1 MEADGQVAV
10 AAGVGLVLY
19 VGTFWATMVVFVW
32 WVSKKE
38 ECCPAITIER
48 VFFFFLFMFLALRSF
63 WVVLRVFGNGEDPEF
78 VVNRVAGLAFLTVF
92 TSILFAW
99 VEEIHSGSFS
109 ARADYT
115 RFLTKAAWGYL
126 LLNLLVWAFQIV
138 VIGILVAEP
147 LRQRSDDPL
156 LLANTLTMVSIYL
169 LLALAFLLYG
179 FRLYVQPRNSP
190 SPVSPSFSFSFSFLK
205 KKDTN

>member
-63 WVVLRVFGNGEDPEF
+63 WVVLRVFGNGEDPEV
-78 VVNRVAGLAFLTVF
+78 VVNRGAGGGLLT
-92 TSILFAW
+92 
-99 VEEIHSGSFS
+99 
-109 ARADYT
+109 
-115 RFLTKAAWGYL
+115 L
-126 LLNLLVWAFQIV
+126 LP
-138 VIGILVAEP
+138 P
-147 LRQRSDDPL
+147 LPFPPVGGNPPGPL
-156 LLANTLTMVSIYL
+156 S
-169 LLALAFLLYG
+169 
-179 FRLYVQPRNSP
+179 
-190 SPVSPSFSFSFSFLK
+190 
-205 KKDTN
+205 